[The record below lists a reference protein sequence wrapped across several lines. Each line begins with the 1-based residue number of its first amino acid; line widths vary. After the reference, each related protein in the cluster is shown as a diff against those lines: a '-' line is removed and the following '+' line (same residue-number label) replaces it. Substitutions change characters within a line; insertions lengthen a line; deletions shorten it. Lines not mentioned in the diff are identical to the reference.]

1 MLTMPVFCCAV
12 LDCTVSSAAQAQA
25 HTHTSVHAHALEGGI
40 SHTRLKEPINLAPG
54 LSHIDLRRQRDSY
67 LLCTGSR
74 LVVSILTPLDSS
86 TARVGDRVSAMLLTP
101 VAAGKNG
108 SNLLA
113 PGTILSGWVSDV
125 FHVRR
130 ALSSQLSPS
139 RWSNSNAALNI
150 HFDRIQS
157 HHGPG
162 LAISANPAKETAVF
176 GTGSE
181 FEFAVNKRG
190 EITLDFSRGK
200 YTATSVAVGAV
211 SLATGPLSL
220 VVGPA
225 LSGTAGAMDPAYA
238 LDRPVS
244 QNESHRRFR
253 GFCQGMVKGL
263 PGGSLL
269 LGTKHRGLGVELP
282 AGAQFCVELDNDLV
296 IPNKPW
302 SR

>member
-1 MLTMPVFCCAV
+1 MMQMFMPLMPVMICA
-12 LDCTVSSAAQAQA
+12 LMNCAASSP
-25 HTHTSVHAHALEGGI
+25 VHARALEGGI
-40 SHTRLKEPINLAPG
+40 SHTRLREPISLAPG
-54 LSHIDLRRQRDSY
+54 LSNVDLRAQRDSF

-86 TARVGDRVSAMLLTP
+86 TARVGDPVSAMLLTP
-101 VAAGKNG
+101 VGTKDVV
-108 SNLLA
+108 LLA
-113 PGTILSGWVSDV
+113 PGAVLSGWVSDV

-139 RWSNSNAALNI
+139 RWSNANAALNI
-150 HFDRIQS
+150 HFNKIERHQ
-157 HHGPG
+157 GPG
-162 LAISANPAKETAVF
+162 LAISANPARGTAVF

-181 FEFAVNKRG
+181 FDFAVNKRG
-190 EITLDFSRGK
+190 EISLDFGRGK

-211 SLATGPLSL
+211 SLASGPLSL

-225 LSGTAGAMDPAYA
+225 LSGTAGAVDPAYA

-244 QNESHRRFR
+244 QNESHSRLS

-282 AGAQFCVELDNDLV
+282 AGAQLCVELDSDLV
-296 IPNKPW
+296 IPKKL
-302 SR
+302 